1 MSKLD
6 DAMDAVAA
14 VNRTAGVTQRGG
26 KLYTMVQDR
35 VLVWRRHFGLEHGVE
50 SEIVRDDGKVVQI
63 RCTIRDSDGRI
74 LATGHAE
81 EVRGSSNVNKTSAI
95 ENGETSALGRALA
108 AMGLHGFE
116 FASANEMD
124 KVERMDASSG
134 RFISSTSTPPA
145 AEPKPPVVV
154 ENIEDTLTFD
164 EPIDEL
170 VAANSEEWSGW
181 VAEQI
186 AGFDTHKTTKE
197 HKQWSST
204 VKADRDRLARE
215 DKTLHD
221 ELLRAYG
228 DRKLELE
235 NRSKSH
241 AE

>member
-124 KVERMDASSG
+124 KVERMESAPD
-134 RFISSTSTPPA
+134 
-145 AEPKPPVVV
+145 PVVV
-154 ENIEDTLTFD
+154 ENIEDTLVFD
-164 EPIDEL
+164 EP
-170 VAANSEEWSGW
+170 AAGAEAWSGW

-186 AGFDTHKTTKE
+186 AGFDAHITTAQ

-204 VKADRDRLARE
+204 VKADRERLARE
-215 DKTLHD
+215 DPTLHD
-221 ELLRAYG
+221 ELLRAYS

-235 NRSKSH
+235 NRR
-241 AE
+241 